1 MNADNKSLDWFR
13 KMFAEYPPL
22 TTEEEKAMIKKYS
35 GKKNREKL
43 EELLVLHNLAL
54 IPGCVKKYVWAF
66 DDKTDAWM
74 FGVQALV
81 KCAKTFDPKKNC
93 KFNTWA
99 YDMIWRQ
106 CARRV
111 KDWHNEIDDCKVS
124 LDAPG
129 PETEDDSGEG
139 STWRS
144 LIESQ
149 VLDKYKIDQNKP
161 FESVSEQSVRDFTS
175 RLLRLAHVP
184 KKYIDGIIAYWLDG
198 KTMEDCAKMVGT
210 SKPYMQQQVSKA
222 RHNIWKGLTVQIES
236 DLIKSGQ
243 LEPRPCLKDFEHK
256 ITHEI
261 WRNGKIRTET
271 FTLGCDWL
279 AYDRAYKKWELKK
292 AALVNERRGNL
303 KGYIQ

>member
-1 MNADNKSLDWFR
+1 MNTDNKSLDWFH

-81 KCAKTFDPKKNC
+81 KCAKTFDPEKNC
-93 KFNTWA
+93 KFSTWA
-99 YDMIWRQ
+99 YNMIWRQ

-111 KDWHNEIDDCKVS
+111 KDWHNEIDNCKVS

-144 LIESQ
+144 MIESQ
-149 VLDKYKIDQNKP
+149 VLDKYKIDQNTLFK
-161 FESVSEQSVRDFTS
+161 SASERLVKDFA
-175 RLLRLAHVP
+175 RKLLRLVHTP
-184 KKYIDGIIAYWLDG
+184 RKYIDGIIAYWIDG
-198 KTMEDCAKMVGT
+198 KTMDECAKMAGT
-210 SKPYMQQQVSKA
+210 IKPYMQQKISNA
-222 RHNIWKGLTVQIES
+222 RQNVFMGLRRQIEL

-243 LEPRPCLKDFEHK
+243 LEPKPRLDDFMPKTTYEF
-256 ITHEI
+256 
-261 WRNGKIRTET
+261 WRDGQLRTAT
-271 FTLGCDWL
+271 YTLGCDWTK
-279 AYDRAYKKWELKK
+279 YDRACSKWELKK
-292 AALVNERRGNL
+292 AALVHEHCRNSL
-303 KGYIQ
+303 KDYI

>member
-1 MNADNKSLDWFR
+1 MNTDNKSLDWFR

-81 KCAKTFDPKKNC
+81 KCAKTFDPEKNC
-93 KFNTWA
+93 KFSTWA

-106 CARRV
+106 CACRV
-111 KDWHNEIDDCKVS
+111 KDWHSKIDDFKVS

-144 LIESQ
+144 MIESQ
-149 VLDKYKIDQNKP
+149 ALDKYKIDQNTP
-161 FESVSEQSVRDFTS
+161 FKSASERLVKDFT
-175 RLLRLAHVP
+175 RRVLRLGHTP
-184 KKYIDGIIAYWLDG
+184 RKYIDGIIAYWLDG
-198 KTMEDCAKMVGT
+198 KTMDECAKMAGT
-210 SKPYMQQQVSKA
+210 SKPHMQKKISNA
-222 RHNIWKGLTVQIES
+222 RRNAFMGIRRQIEL

-243 LEPRPCLKDFEHK
+243 LEPRPRADDFMLKTTYEVL
-256 ITHEI
+256 
-261 WRNGKIRTET
+261 RNGQLRTVT
-271 FTLGCDWL
+271 CTLGCDWTK
-279 AYDRAYKKWELKK
+279 YDRAYDKWELKK
-292 AALVNERRGNL
+292 AMLVDEHCRNSL
-303 KGYIQ
+303 KDYI

>member
-81 KCAKTFDPKKNC
+81 KCAKTFDPEKNC
-93 KFNTWA
+93 KFSTWA

-106 CARRV
+106 CARHV

-144 LIESQ
+144 MIESQ
-149 VLDKYKIDQNKP
+149 VLDKYKIDQNTLFKNT
-161 FESVSEQSVRDFTS
+161 SEQLVKDFT
-175 RLLRLAHVP
+175 RKLLRLAHTP
-184 KKYIDGIIAYWLDG
+184 RKYIDGIIAYWIDG
-198 KTMEDCAKMVGT
+198 KTMDECAKMAGT
-210 SKPYMQQQVSKA
+210 SKPYMQQKISNA
-222 RHNIWKGLTVQIES
+222 RRNAFMGLRRQIEL

-243 LEPRPCLKDFEHK
+243 LEPRPRMDDFMPKTTYEVL
-256 ITHEI
+256 
-261 WRNGKIRTET
+261 RNGQLRTVT
-271 FTLGCDWL
+271 CTLGCDWTK
-279 AYDRAYKKWELKK
+279 YDRACSKWELKR
-292 AALVNERRGNL
+292 AVLVDEHCRNSL
-303 KGYIQ
+303 KDYI

>member
-1 MNADNKSLDWFR
+1 MNTDNKSLDWFH

-81 KCAKTFDPKKNC
+81 KCAKTFDSEKNC
-93 KFNTWA
+93 KFSTWA
-99 YDMIWRQ
+99 YNMIWRQ

-111 KDWHNEIDDCKVS
+111 KDWHNEIDNCKVS

-144 LIESQ
+144 MIESQ
-149 VLDKYKIDQNKP
+149 VLDKYKIDQNTLFK
-161 FESVSEQSVRDFTS
+161 SASERLVKDFA
-175 RLLRLAHVP
+175 RKLLRLVHTP
-184 KKYIDGIIAYWLDG
+184 RKYIDGIIAYWIDG
-198 KTMEDCAKMVGT
+198 KTMDECAKMAGT
-210 SKPYMQQQVSKA
+210 TKPYMQQKISNA
-222 RHNIWKGLTVQIES
+222 RQNVFMGLRRQIEL

-243 LEPRPCLKDFEHK
+243 LEPKPRLDDFMPKTTYEF
-256 ITHEI
+256 
-261 WRNGKIRTET
+261 WRDGQLRTAT
-271 FTLGCDWL
+271 YTSGCDWTK
-279 AYDRAYKKWELKK
+279 YDRACSKWELKK
-292 AALVNERRGNL
+292 AALVHEHCRNSL
-303 KGYIQ
+303 KDYI